1 MLTKTLAFPFTLSIA
16 SAILRFTLELGADMA
31 TTRRL
36 GTEKSAT
43 RAALMDAVES
53 VMREDG
59 YGALTARRVA
69 EQAGLKHQLVYYY
82 FQTLD
87 DLLIATYERHIGR
100 YLKRIERAFL
110 AERPLHSFWRVHAN
124 PVDAVLNMEFLSLAN
139 HNEPIRTR
147 TIAFGEDV
155 RRLGL
160 SRLEILFRH
169 SGSGVDALNPFAV
182 TMAISAVG
190 SILGLET
197 AIGISGGHAET
208 RALIEWCID
217 QLEPDRGR

>member
-1 MLTKTLAFPFTLSIA
+1 MAT
-16 SAILRFTLELGADMA
+16 GAMA

-36 GTEKSAT
+36 GTEGSAT
-43 RAALMDAVES
+43 RAALMDAVEA

-59 YGALTARRVA
+59 YGALTARKVA
-69 EQAGLKHQLVYYY
+69 ERAGLKHQLVYYY

-87 DLLIATYERHIGR
+87 DLLVATYERHIGR
-100 YLKRIERAFL
+100 YLARLEQAFVS
-110 AERPLHSFWRVHAN
+110 ERPLHAFWRVHAD
-124 PVDAVLNMEFLSLAN
+124 PVDATLNMEFLSLAN
-139 HNEPIRTR
+139 HNQGIRTR

-160 SRLEILFRH
+160 ERLEGSFRPPA
-169 SGSGVDALNPFAV
+169 GGEGAVNPFAV
-182 TMAISAVG
+182 TMAISSIG

-197 AIGISGGHAET
+197 AIGIGGGHAET

-217 QLEPDRGR
+217 RLEP